1 MSLEELSWL
10 AQIVLAAAVVVALV
24 YAGAQLQRVV
34 RAMRCSSSQAHAS
47 LYHSII
53 ASLVDDGEFARIW
66 LRGLADP
73 DALDEDERVR
83 FFAYATTL
91 FRFYESSRVQWLR
104 NLLDEEHW
112 HTIQHQAADLWTQPG
127 IQGWWV
133 MRRSWHSAEFREWIE
148 SLPPEP
154 PAAIY
159 GRIPQL
165 VRGAQATAPVA
176 AGGE

>member
-1 MSLEELSWL
+1 MAIEQAWPL
-10 AQIVLAAAVVVALV
+10 ALVVSVAALVIALV
-24 YAGAQLQRVV
+24 YAGAQLQRAV
-34 RAMRCSSSQAHAS
+34 RAMRCSSSQAHAA
-47 LYHSII
+47 LYHEII
-53 ASLVDDGEFARIW
+53 TSLVGDGEFARLW
-66 LRGLADP
+66 RRALADP
-73 DALDEDERVR
+73 EAIDEDERVR
-83 FFAYATTL
+83 FFAYTTTL

-127 IQGWWV
+127 IQAWWM

-159 GRIPQL
+159 GTMPQ
-165 VRGAQATAPVA
+165 VCAGAVKARVA
-176 AGGE
+176 EAGE